1 MVPLAWAF
9 RLAGHEVTF
18 AAAGD
23 ALAVRDAGFLTLDA
37 VPGLTTAR
45 MIADFKEGP
54 AAERL
59 QQPREGISPEELEQI
74 KPLVVAMWDGYVD
87 GHVRL
92 AERLRPD
99 LIVYD
104 PIFTAG
110 PVAAAKLGVP
120 CVAHSYGVG
129 GFEPEVFDQAPAN
142 EAFLRHGVTVPK
154 GVETIGVVPSSLE
167 IGPRPRW
174 SMRYTPYNG
183 GGLLPEWLLDEGDRP
198 RVAVT
203 LGTVVPETHGLGE
216 FAPIIEAAEAVDAE
230 FVIAT
235 GSGETSWST
244 PLPPNVRVT
253 GWVPLGALLRGS
265 AAAIHHGGAG
275 TTLTCSA
282 LGVPQLILPNGA
294 DRHINA
300 ETLAA
305 RGSALTTLIGDLEVP
320 LIERLLTDE
329 ALRATAHEVRAEIE
343 ALPTPAEIA
352 AELAALYTPDALR
365 PAVA

>member
-45 MIADFKEGP
+45 MIADFQEGP

-120 CVAHSYGVG
+120 CVAHNYGVG
-129 GFEPEVFDQAPAN
+129 GFEPEVFDRAPAN

-154 GVETIGVVPSSLE
+154 GVETIGVVPSSLV

-305 RGSALTTLIGDLEVP
+305 RGSALTTLIGDLQVP